1 MKFKSYEFI
10 KPMIVSI
17 LFTFIGCNLFAQ
29 TAKQHEV
36 KAGETIYSIS
46 HSYGITEEELKAA
59 NPKISSTIMTGQKL
73 NIPDKKTYKIEAKT
87 KTVQTQVTTSTPAT
101 ESIIELKSTS
111 KSKEPKKAVKTGP
124 SVNDSIKCKETY
136 ETKKKETLYS
146 ISQQFGLTV
155 DELKSANP
163 FIVKDKLKKGTYLCI
178 PYTKVELEAMKPK
191 VVEKKVVIKE
201 PKPVSV
207 AIIMPFGLNQE
218 KKTKEAITMIDFYE
232 GFMLA
237 MSELKKSGVSGK
249 IYAYDEEY
257 IDSILEL
264 PQLKTVKLIVGAK
277 ETDNINK
284 LISFTEK
291 NNISLVVPMSS
302 ATSLVNNTR
311 NVYQV
316 NHKMESATY
325 DKAFEAFTSMH
336 PNANYIF
343 INIEE
348 QTDQIDNVVRMKTFL
363 NGANINYYSIN
374 YQEIGSMIENLVDGK
389 ENIIIPSSGTKT
401 AFDRIIKKMTD
412 LELGA
417 YDIKLFGYDDWQAFA
432 EKETEAFTK
441 YNCTFFTSFYN
452 NPNATESYAFNQKF
466 LKTFGREQFNTYPHY
481 GMLGY
486 DIANF
491 FVKNMYIEGE
501 DFAANID
508 KLKSHSLQNPMHFS
522 HKNLWSGF
530 VNNAIMFVQYN
541 TDGTIS
547 VKQL

>member
-1 MKFKSYEFI
+1 
-10 KPMIVSI
+10 MIVSI

-111 KSKEPKKAVKTGP
+111 KSKEPKKSVKTGP